1 MIQELLELHKKINE
15 AVMSEFASI
24 SMRHMEVFW
33 IPLAVLSLMAI
44 CFLVNNIEI
53 SVSQI
58 RHASR
63 GHHMLDIKVLYP
75 DVGIFNEIRT
85 EAGSVRKVMAFST
98 VFLPEAVAATFIL
111 TIIGFLSYIIYK
123 LKLDIIIFDRKYF
136 HRHSDT
142 SFEDNGRDAI

>member
-1 MIQELLELHKKINE
+1 MIPEFLEFHKKITE
-15 AVMSEFASI
+15 PVMNEFASI
-24 SMRHMEVFW
+24 STRHMEVFW
-33 IPLAVLSLMAI
+33 ILLSVLSLMAV
-44 CFLVNNIEI
+44 CFLANNIKI

-98 VFLPEAVAATFIL
+98 VFLPETVAATFIL
-111 TIIGFLSYIIYK
+111 TIIGFLSYIMYK
-123 LKLDIIIFDRKYF
+123 LKLDIIIFGSRFF
-136 HRHSDT
+136 HHHSDT
-142 SFEDNGRDAI
+142 SFEDNRRDAI